1 MHAFYVCP
9 PAGEHTDYHAWLEA
23 VIGDVQK
30 PAPKQVNKPLVLIG
44 SAISF
49 IKFFPV
55 VLSREVLKRVELK
68 VYSLQSV
75 QEAARGAGLVIVE
88 SVSAGEIARDAEALK
103 ACAHEALVVLCVPEP
118 NGKLRPPIGEA
129 FGMRSS
135 MDTGGVKQSEMAR
148 AVGLQT
154 WCFVCDPEQ
163 MKRPWKSVSAS
174 SAMVEQLEQL
184 KRMRR

>member
-1 MHAFYVCP
+1 MHSFYVSP
-9 PAGEHTDYHAWLEA
+9 PAGDNTEYHAWLKA

-30 PAPKQVNKPLVLIG
+30 PAPKQVHKPLVLIG

-75 QEAARGAGLVIVE
+75 QEAARDAGLVVVE

-103 ACAHEALVVLCVPEP
+103 ACTHEALVVLCVPEP

-129 FGMRSS
+129 FGMRSA

-148 AVGLQT
+148 AVGLKT

>member
-1 MHAFYVCP
+1 
-9 PAGEHTDYHAWLEA
+9 
-23 VIGDVQK
+23 
-30 PAPKQVNKPLVLIG
+30 
-44 SAISF
+44 
-49 IKFFPV
+49 
-55 VLSREVLKRVELK
+55 
-68 VYSLQSV
+68 
-75 QEAARGAGLVIVE
+75 
-88 SVSAGEIARDAEALK
+88 
-103 ACAHEALVVLCVPEP
+103 
-118 NGKLRPPIGEA
+118 
-129 FGMRSS
+129 